1 MNSLNFTG
9 IPTGS
14 IFAGSLS
21 TGAVDQGHA
30 LAWAVEA
37 LATTEMNDPFERA
50 VADLLQAAYER
61 RLDEIVEVAPDWA
74 SKEIFSP
81 IHVGAAKPYSS

>member
-9 IPTGS
+9 IPTV
-14 IFAGSLS
+14 FAGNLS
-21 TGAVDQGHA
+21 TGVVDQGRA

-50 VADLLQAAYER
+50 VADLLQAACER
-61 RLDEIVEVAPDWA
+61 RLDEIEVAPDWA
-74 SKEIFSP
+74 SEEISGP
-81 IHVGAAKPYSS
+81 IHVWAAKPYSS

>member
-1 MNSLNFTG
+1 MNSPKFTG
-9 IPTGS
+9 IPAGS
-14 IFAGSLS
+14 IFPGDLS
-21 TGAVDQGHA
+21 TGVADQGRA

-61 RLDEIVEVAPDWA
+61 RLDEIEQVVDDWA
-74 SKEIFSP
+74 SEEISGP
-81 IHVGAAKPYSS
+81 IHAWTAKP

>member
-1 MNSLNFTG
+1 MNSPNSTG
-9 IPTGS
+9 IPTGN
-14 IFAGSLS
+14 IFAVDLS
-21 TGAVDQGHA
+21 DGVADQGRA

-61 RLDEIVEVAPDWA
+61 RLDEIDQVVDDWA
-74 SKEIFSP
+74 SEEISGP
-81 IHVGAAKPYSS
+81 IHAWTAKP